1 MKQIK
6 QFAAHNFQARSSLH
20 NNMTCDLESHAIA
33 IKRFGVWRDNHTCGV
48 FFSDKPEYAVYIG
61 PEKPSM
67 PNNDSFQN
75 VPKLSVLCVFSA
87 ARSIAWSI
95 DFQFMKA
102 TFNDVNTSKCP
113 GFNTKMA
120 CGAGKSLNVIM
131 NLTFLTMN
139 LTMNLTTI
147 RRLTDGSIS
156 YDGSFRRSDPAN
168 WSSMSTLH
176 CHHKPSTALLNSSRY
191 WWAHPQKYSSV
202 II

>member
-75 VPKLSVLCVFSA
+75 VPKLSVLSVFSA

-102 TFNDVNTSKCP
+102 TFNDVNTSNCP
-113 GFNTKMA
+113 GFNTNGLWSRKKFK
-120 CGAGKSLNVIM
+120 CNYEF
-131 NLTFLTMN
+131 NLFNNEFNYEFNHNSTSH
-139 LTMNLTTI
+139 
-147 RRLTDGSIS
+147 RRIHQL
-156 YDGSFRRSDPAN
+156 
-168 WSSMSTLH
+168 
-176 CHHKPSTALLNSSRY
+176 
-191 WWAHPQKYSSV
+191 WWQL
-202 II
+202 